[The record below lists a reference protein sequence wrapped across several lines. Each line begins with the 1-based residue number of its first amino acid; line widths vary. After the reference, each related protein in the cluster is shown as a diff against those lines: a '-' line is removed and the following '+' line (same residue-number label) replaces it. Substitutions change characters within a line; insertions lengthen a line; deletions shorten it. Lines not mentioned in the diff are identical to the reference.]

1 MKYGQFPNR
10 FFIGDLIEDEVDRQ
24 FIIDNC
30 EQLHNQKISKT
41 KLIYSFP
48 LMKTINIHTAIDNS
62 PNYILIMTLE
72 NCDENGKPYMLAM
85 YSERPLKQ

>member
-10 FFIGDLIEDEVDRQ
+10 LFIGDLVDDEVDRQ

-30 EQLHNQKISKT
+30 EKLHNRKIGKT

-48 LMKTINIHTAIDNS
+48 IMKQINIHTAIDNN
-62 PNYILIMTLE
+62 PNYIIVMTLE
-72 NCDENGKPYMLAM
+72 KRD
-85 YSERPLKQ
+85 